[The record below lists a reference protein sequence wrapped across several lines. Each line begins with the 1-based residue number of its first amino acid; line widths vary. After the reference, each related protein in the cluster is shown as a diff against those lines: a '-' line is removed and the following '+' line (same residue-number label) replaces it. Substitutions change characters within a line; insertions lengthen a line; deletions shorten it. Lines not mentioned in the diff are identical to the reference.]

1 MCELRTFKVS
11 LVITEADPEKL
22 ARPTVA
28 SDQRERRSKESSSD
42 SKCLF
47 HRSDIDS
54 ISGMRS
60 VPQWRQGIQ
69 NV

>member
-1 MCELRTFKVS
+1 MA
-11 LVITEADPEKL
+11 EADPERL

-28 SDQRERRSKESSSD
+28 SGRRERRSKESSSD
-42 SKCLF
+42 SKRRF